1 MNPSTWRPSWPRRPP
16 AALARGV
23 PSKRAALAAL
33 SCVLACL
40 AAPARADGPGV
51 LVGETARLH
60 LLFDVEGRYD
70 SLAGQGG
77 IGPTQ
82 AVPVVDPAEII
93 LHFRP
98 GLKLAAPGNKVDF
111 EALAGLDWTR
121 FTGWLAPT
129 QELSFLGANAGA
141 TLEMGRGGPVSFRL
155 GEQFTRSDRT
165 TNPALGLG
173 AITSAN
179 DLGARLSLRP
189 GGGAIEAGA
198 GYDFMLES
206 YESYNPK
213 TPGTSTDD
221 NVNPAKFGQ
230 FGSQTHRLALDAR
243 WRFLPKTAFT
253 LDSSWALR
261 VYDSQTANIG
271 TKPLRVEAGLAGL
284 ITEKV
289 RITLRGGWLKTF
301 ADKGAEF
308 SGVVGQLELGWNP
321 TDTTGITLGVLRS
334 AEPVSSTFG
343 WYDDFRGYLSGRI
356 ALGGRVALTASA
368 KVDRIAFAN
377 AASGSAGA
385 RTDTQGSFD
394 AAMDIELL
402 RVLHAVL
409 GGVITSR
416 DSTEGGFYTYARTEG
431 YLKLQF
437 NY

>member
-1 MNPSTWRPSWPRRPP
+1 VL
-16 AALARGV
+16 AALAGG
-23 PSKRAALAAL
+23 
-33 SCVLACL
+33 
-40 AAPARADGPGV
+40 ARAEGPGV
-51 LVGETARLH
+51 LVGESARLH
-60 LLFDVEGRYD
+60 FLLDLEGRYD

-93 LHFRP
+93 LHVRP

-111 EALAGLDWTR
+111 EALAALDWNR

-141 TLEMGRGGPVSFRL
+141 TLEMGRGGPVSFKL
-155 GEQFTRSDRT
+155 GEQFSRSDRT

-173 AITSAN
+173 AITNAN
-179 DLGARLSLRP
+179 DLGARLSVRP

-198 GYDFMLES
+198 GYDFALES
-206 YESYNPK
+206 YESYRPN
-213 TPGTSTDD
+213 TPGTPTDP
-221 NVNPAKFGQ
+221 NVDPTKFGQ

-243 WRFLPKTAFT
+243 WRFLPKTALT

-261 VYDSQTANIG
+261 VYDSQTANVA
-271 TKPLRVEAGLAGL
+271 TKPLRVEVGLAGL

-301 ADKGAEF
+301 ADKNAEF
-308 SGVVGQLELGWNP
+308 SGPVGQLELGWNP
-321 TDTTGITLGVLRS
+321 TETAGITLGALRS
-334 AEPVSSTFG
+334 VEPVSSTFG

-368 KVDRIAFAN
+368 KIDRIAFAN
-377 AASGSAGA
+377 EASAGA
-385 RTDTQGSFD
+385 GLRVDTQGSFE
-394 AAMDIELL
+394 AAMDIEVL
-402 RVLHAVL
+402 RLLHAVL
-409 GGVITSR
+409 GGAITTR
-416 DSTEGGFYTYARTEG
+416 DSTDGGFYTYARTEG

>member
-1 MNPSTWRPSWPRRPP
+1 MTPSTQRPSRPRRTF
-16 AALARGV
+16 AAVASGG
-23 PSKRAALAAL
+23 PSLRAALLTLA
-33 SCVLACL
+33 CVLAGL
-40 AAPARADGPGV
+40 PGGARADGPGV
-51 LVGETARLH
+51 LVGESARLH
-60 LLFDVEGRYD
+60 FLFDLEGRYD

-77 IGPTQ
+77 IGANTLN
-82 AVPVVDPAEII
+82 PVLDPAEII

-111 EALAGLDWTR
+111 EALAALDWTR
-121 FTGWLAPT
+121 FTGWLNPT

-141 TLEMGRGGPVSFRL
+141 TLEMGRGGPVSFKL
-155 GEQFTRSDRT
+155 GEQFSRSDRT

-173 AITSAN
+173 AITNAN

-189 GGGAIEAGA
+189 GGGAIEAGV
-198 GYDFMLES
+198 GYNFALES
-206 YESYNPK
+206 YESYRPNTG
-213 TPGTSTDD
+213 TPTDPNID
-221 NVNPAKFGQ
+221 PTKFGQ

-253 LDSSWALR
+253 LDSSWAVR
-261 VYDSQTANIG
+261 VYDSATANIP
-271 TKPLRVEAGLAGL
+271 TNPLRVEVGLAGL

-301 ADKGAEF
+301 ADKGNEF
-308 SGVVGQLELGWNP
+308 SSAVGQFELGWNP
-321 TDTTGITLGVLRS
+321 TDTTGITLGVLRT
-334 AEPVSSTFG
+334 AEPVSSSFG

-377 AASGSAGA
+377 AGAGSAGF
-385 RTDTQGSFD
+385 RTDTQASLD
-394 AAMDIELL
+394 AAMDIEFL

-409 GGVITSR
+409 GGAFTSR